1 MFWQKIPLALDK
13 VNLFFWSYLEFMLTG
28 VEVVAEFPNLPQA
41 PNTGGTA
48 RMFGSENQ
56 YQAFVLVLK
65 YSHMIKDHTC

>member
-1 MFWQKIPLALDK
+1 
-13 VNLFFWSYLEFMLTG
+13 MLTG

-56 YQAFVLVLK
+56 YQAFVLALK
-65 YSHMIKDHTC
+65 CSHMIKDHTCRICV